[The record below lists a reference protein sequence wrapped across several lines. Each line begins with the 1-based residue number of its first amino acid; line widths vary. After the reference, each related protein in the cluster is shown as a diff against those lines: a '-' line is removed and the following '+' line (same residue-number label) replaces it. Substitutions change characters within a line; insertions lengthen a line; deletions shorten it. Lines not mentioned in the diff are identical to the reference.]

1 MKKSILTIILLT
13 LFNSLSRS
21 KNTDNIEW
29 IILKSKTEFKNIFFE
44 DNIFQ
49 DSISKNEA
57 LKAIEIIKINF
68 NQIKNELKMNN
79 SSNISNYKFQ
89 LIIGKNI
96 KNEKIIFVNGF
107 TKNIPKWVQKDWK
120 TKIIQLK
127 CVENNLISFKIN
139 LNSKSIYHILNTV
152 CK

>member
-1 MKKSILTIILLT
+1 MKKTILTIIILT
-13 LFNSLSRS
+13 IFNSLSWS

-49 DSISKNEA
+49 DSISENEA

-107 TKNIPKWVQKDWK
+107 TINIPKWVQKD
-120 TKIIQLK
+120 
-127 CVENNLISFKIN
+127 
-139 LNSKSIYHILNTV
+139 
-152 CK
+152 